1 MPATTRTAPAAAGI
15 TEMAWLTRVQ
25 SHSMA
30 PTLPDGALA
39 LTLRLGRRATL
50 RRGDIV
56 VVDSRELGQRVV
68 KRIVGL
74 PGETVAFRAGQ
85 VHIDGQP
92 LAEPYASR
100 SVFTDSFQV
109 PPGHY
114 LLLGDHRDASSDS
127 RNWRQP
133 YIARDAIVGRIVGHG
148 WLPPWRARQRG
159 QDAEPDRIRR
169 PEPVGATLGHGPAR
183 SPR

>member
-1 MPATTRTAPAAAGI
+1 MRITTRTAPVAAGTT

-30 PTLPDGALA
+30 PTLRDGALA

-56 VVDSRELGQRVV
+56 VADSHELGRRVV

-74 PGETVAFRAGQ
+74 PGESVDLRAGQ

-109 PPGHY
+109 PSNE
-114 LLLGDHRDASSDS
+114 LGVRRCVAAPSVKIIHGAMVISSPFKLPLNKSLVADA
-127 RNWRQP
+127 
-133 YIARDAIVGRIVGHG
+133 
-148 WLPPWRARQRG
+148 
-159 QDAEPDRIRR
+159 PDKQAH
-169 PEPVGATLGHGPAR
+169 PVGQECA
-183 SPR
+183 